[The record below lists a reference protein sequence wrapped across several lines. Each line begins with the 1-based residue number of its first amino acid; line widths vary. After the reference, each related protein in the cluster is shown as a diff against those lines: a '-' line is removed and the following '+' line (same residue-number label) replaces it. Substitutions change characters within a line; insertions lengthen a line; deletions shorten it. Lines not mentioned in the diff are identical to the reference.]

1 MQFDLTH
8 KYLLIFTIIYLQ
20 CISLIK
26 SQYSQI
32 WYDPMEDQ
40 DCNDWTQ
47 YAGAGRIDCGYT
59 SSGGCEENPCVKIES
74 HDTASSSLS
83 RTTNIAAYSS
93 LQLQVSVSAWDL
105 ESDEYCE
112 IYCQYDGESLTH
124 LATINPPDDQLY
136 HYFDSVYDLPP
147 AVGKTDVTIHFLNY
161 AGADDFCYWDNV
173 YLRGIPDVSATPQPT
188 SQPSLGESQY
198 SQIWY
203 DPMEDQDCNGW
214 TQYAGAGRIDCG
226 YTSSGGCEE
235 NPCVKIESHDTASSS
250 LSRTTN
256 ITPYSSVQLQVSVS
270 AWALENG

>member
-32 WYDPMEDQ
+32 WYDP
-40 DCNDWTQ
+40 
-47 YAGAGRIDCGYT
+47 
-59 SSGGCEENPCVKIES
+59 
-74 HDTASSSLS
+74 
-83 RTTNIAAYSS
+83 
-93 LQLQVSVSAWDL
+93 
-105 ESDEYCE
+105 
-112 IYCQYDGESLTH
+112 
-124 LATINPPDDQLY
+124 
-136 HYFDSVYDLPP
+136 
-147 AVGKTDVTIHFLNY
+147 
-161 AGADDFCYWDNV
+161 NV

-214 TQYAGAGRIDCG
+214 AQHAGAGRIDCG

-235 NPCVKIESHDTASSS
+235 NPCVKIESHDTASAYSS

-256 ITPYSSVQLQVSVS
+256 IAAYSSL
-270 AWALENG
+270 